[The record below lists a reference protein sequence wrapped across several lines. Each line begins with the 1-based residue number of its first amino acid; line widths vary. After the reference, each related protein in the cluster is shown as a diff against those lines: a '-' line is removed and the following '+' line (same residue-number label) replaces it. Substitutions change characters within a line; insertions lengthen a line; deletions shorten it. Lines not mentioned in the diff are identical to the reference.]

1 MDDKTSRFSVVSN
14 GIKCFLSA
22 AELLCIQNMWGRTG
36 DFTSESCSLKHF
48 IHRESLWQRENFSS
62 SLYAFCHPPEY
73 WWAYRVVHS
82 GDSEKNLECSEW
94 EINVQCSFQNL
105 KGFNMLHLHLAPVS
119 HYATNGIV
127 TYRCIKD
134 GSSCCG
140 RIHLFLNVIKKLL
153 DEYFHWFHFGALK
166 PKVTGGL

>member
-1 MDDKTSRFSVVSN
+1 MEVKRLLKPFLISMTHVLTEWLCLTLQSFAKRLLVVVNRSMDDKTSRFSVVSN

-82 GDSEKNLECSEW
+82 GDGEKNLEPRMQWMRNKCSM
-94 EINVQCSFQNL
+94 F
-105 KGFNMLHLHLAPVS
+105 FP
-119 HYATNGIV
+119 
-127 TYRCIKD
+127 
-134 GSSCCG
+134 
-140 RIHLFLNVIKKLL
+140 KL
-153 DEYFHWFHFGALK
+153 ER
-166 PKVTGGL
+166 V